1 MQSTTLEFPHNAR
14 TTYTAIK
21 RLFDKSTKFGSVKC
35 NDDLFI
41 VEARHG
47 LWLSPFSEN
56 VKMKIVATSSQ
67 TCKVVVESS
76 SRSILNL
83 LNFGANKGN
92 VSNLSDYINNEVYKL
107 TQPGE
112 MPMREEPIK
121 FRYEKKET
129 TPPEK
134 GDAVSSIRQSLVL
147 TTKD

>member
-14 TTYTAIK
+14 TTYTAVK

-35 NDDLFI
+35 NDELFI
-41 VEARHG
+41 VEARRG

-56 VKMKIVATSSQ
+56 VKMKVVATSSQ

-92 VSNLSDYINNEVYKL
+92 VSDLSDYINNEVHKL

-112 MPMREEPIK
+112 IPMRQDPIK
-121 FRYEKKET
+121 FR
-129 TPPEK
+129 
-134 GDAVSSIRQSLVL
+134 
-147 TTKD
+147 